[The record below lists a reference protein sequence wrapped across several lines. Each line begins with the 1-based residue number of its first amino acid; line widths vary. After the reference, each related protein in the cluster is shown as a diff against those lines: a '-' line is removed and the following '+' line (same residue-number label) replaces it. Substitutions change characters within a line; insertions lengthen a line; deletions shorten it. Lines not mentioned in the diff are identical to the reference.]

1 MQTDPNMHKSD
12 FQILTEA
19 SMKLVSKL
27 LPMLALALLAAAPA
41 FAQTGNLTGKVVDT
55 DGKAMSG
62 VTLSLER
69 QGTNQ
74 KFETKSDKNGNYIHA
89 GLPTGAYK
97 VTVVK
102 DGKPLMA
109 LDTRVT
115 FGGDAKLDFDLRNA
129 NAAPAGGGSK
139 EEAAKKIAEEKAKND
154 ATRAAFDGARAALAA
169 KNYDE
174 AIRLFNE
181 AAAKDP
187 TQHVIYANL
196 ADAYGQAKKYDD
208 SIASYRKAIELKP
221 DEANYYNNLGIVQAN
236 ANKIEDATAS
246 LQKAAELNPAG
257 AGQSYY
263 NLGAVL
269 TNKGRTKEAGDA
281 FKKAI
286 ELNPNMASAY
296 YQLGIS
302 YFGSPDT
309 IPQAIPALQKFL
321 ELQPTGPD
329 ADAAKQ
335 LIEAAKAAAPT
346 GYKSDKA
353 IAEEKA
359 AEEAKAKANAA
370 KAKKK
375 N

>member
-1 MQTDPNMHKSD
+1 MHEFD
-12 FQILTEA
+12 FQFLTEA
-19 SMKLVSKL
+19 CMKLISRL
-27 LPMLALALLAAAPA
+27 LPILALALFVAAPG
-41 FAQTGNLTGKVVDT
+41 FAQTGNLTGKVVDA
-55 DGKAMSG
+55 DGKPLSG
-62 VTLSLER
+62 AIMSLER

-74 KFETKSDKNGNYIHA
+74 KFETKTDKNGQYIHA
-89 GLPTGAYK
+89 GLPTGGYR
-97 VTVVK
+97 VTVMK
-102 DGKPLMA
+102 DGKPVMA
-109 LDTRVT
+109 LDTRVN
-115 FGGDAKLDFDLRNA
+115 FGGDAKLDFDLKNA
-129 NAAPAGGGSK
+129 AAAPAAASND
-139 EEAAKKIAEEKAKND
+139 EAKKKIAEEKAKND
-154 ATRAAFDGARAALAA
+154 ATRAAFDGARAAMTA
-169 KNYDE
+169 KNWDE
-174 AIRLFNE
+174 AIRLFKE
-181 AAAKDP
+181 ASEKDP
-187 TQHVIYANL
+187 TQHVIFANL
-196 ADAYGQAKKYDD
+196 ADAYSQAKKYDD
-208 SIASYRKAIELKP
+208 SIAMYHKAIELKP

-236 ANKIEDATAS
+236 ANKIDDATAS

-269 TNKGRTKEAGDA
+269 TNKGKAKEASDA

-286 ELNPNMASAY
+286 ELKPDMASAY

-309 IPQAIPALQKFL
+309 IPQAIPTLQKFL

-346 GYKSDKA
+346 GYKSEKA

-359 AEEAKAKANAA
+359 AEEAKAKAAAA